1 MKLRFAFAVNHNDQF
16 EKKHF
21 GDADKYIIYELQND
35 ILEYVSEETNLFKAL
50 DEEAEHGSK
59 KKGKAIIGLLKD
71 KGVNVLVSMQFGTN
85 IKLINEYFIPVNISL
100 THPKEVMAV
109 LDKHL
114 HWIADE
120 WERKSS
126 DYKLFTIKSGILK
139 TSIKK

>member
-21 GDADKYIIYELQND
+21 GDADKYFIYELQD
-35 ILEYVSEETNLFKAL
+35 GILEYVSEEINLFKTV

-71 KGVNVLVSMQFGTN
+71 KGVNVLVSMQFGIN
-85 IKLINEYFIPVNISL
+85 IKLVNEYFIPVKISL
-100 THPKEVMAV
+100 THPKEVIVV

-120 WERKSS
+120 WEHNSS
-126 DYKLFTIKSGILK
+126 NYKLFTIKSGILK
-139 TSIKK
+139 SSIKK